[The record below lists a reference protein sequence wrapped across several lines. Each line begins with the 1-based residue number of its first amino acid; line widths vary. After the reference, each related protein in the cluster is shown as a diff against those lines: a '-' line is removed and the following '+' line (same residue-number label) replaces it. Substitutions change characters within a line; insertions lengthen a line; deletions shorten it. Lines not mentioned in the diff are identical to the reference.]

1 MKLKKITSLLVAAA
15 LTSAI
20 FVGCG
25 NADKKT
31 EAALKDGTYTA
42 ESEADERGYVASIE
56 IEVKDGKIAS
66 VKYDEGKDGES
77 KLDNEEYN
85 TKMKDKSGSSPKEA
99 YPALEAALIE
109 KQDVQA
115 VDTVTGAT
123 STSDS
128 FRTLAKKALESAK

>member
-31 EAALKDGTYTA
+31 EAALKNGTYTA
-42 ESEADERGYVASIE
+42 ELEADERGYVASIE

-128 FRTLAKKALESAK
+128 FRTLAEKALESAK